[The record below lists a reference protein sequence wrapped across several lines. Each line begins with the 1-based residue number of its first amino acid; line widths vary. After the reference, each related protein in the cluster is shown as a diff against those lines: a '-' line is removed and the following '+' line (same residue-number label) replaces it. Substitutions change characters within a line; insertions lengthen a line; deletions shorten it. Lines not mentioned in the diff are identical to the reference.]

1 MKSILL
7 FSCLIVF
14 SYCTEMNLMHIHYR
28 ISLPTTLSVNKYFYF
43 YRPNSDY
50 SNYIYIYLED
60 NKFGLKYNNIKYCF
74 TGADPSFNR
83 DSVVNNCSF
92 TTINYYSSQ
101 ITSDIN
107 KYYYKIPTTSSY
119 NYSIVYYD
127 GSNSGGRFYVTVDY
141 NELAKSN
148 KMTQVSRNYK
158 KTSLITSSSQSVFP
172 AAVLLI
178 AA

>member
-1 MKSILL
+1 MQSILL
-7 FSCLIVF
+7 FLCLIVF
-14 SYCTEMNLMHIHYR
+14 SYCTEMELMHIHYR
-28 ISLPTTLSVNKYFYF
+28 ISLPTTLSVDKYFYF

-74 TGADPSFNR
+74 TDADPSFNR

-101 ITSDIN
+101 RTSDIN

-119 NYSIVYYD
+119 NYTIVYYE
-127 GSNSGGRFYVTVDY
+127 GSYSGGSLYAFCIYDY
-141 NELAKSN
+141 FS
-148 KMTQVSRNYK
+148 
-158 KTSLITSSSQSVFP
+158 
-172 AAVLLI
+172 
-178 AA
+178 